1 MQLGFSSA
9 SIAIYDGEFPEVV
22 FPEVHYLPNNDRR
35 LTHSNCVGSTH
46 EPVMKQCM
54 FE

>member
-9 SIAIYDGEFPEVV
+9 SVAIYDRELSEVV
-22 FPEVHYLPNNDRR
+22 FPEVHYRLNNSHR

-46 EPVMKQCM
+46 EPVWK
-54 FE
+54 